1 MSFDTVAVYTL
12 EGEFLGYSIKKQGAK
27 KLHTMNLWE
36 DTDDDKADLAQQISV
51 LREGADIRNFWPD
64 VNDPL
69 VQALLDDEDW
79 EPVPLVETQVI
90 DEEASDL
97 VFGEEDPLT
106 LVKPLLEEE
115 SNVAYKAVWVPSPVG
130 IQNRIRKACEI
141 VAQHYASEA
150 ANG

>member
-1 MSFDTVAVYTL
+1 MSFNTVAVYTL

-36 DTDDDKADLAQQISV
+36 DTDEDKADLTQQIAV
-51 LREGADIRNFWPD
+51 LSEGADIRNFWPD

-69 VQALLDDEDW
+69 VQTLLDDPSW
-79 EPVPLVETQVI
+79 EPAPLVETQVI
-90 DEEASDL
+90 DEEESNL

-106 LVKPLLEEE
+106 LVKPLLEDE
-115 SNVAYKAVWVPSPVG
+115 SDVVYKTVLIPSPVG

-150 ANG
+150 ANA